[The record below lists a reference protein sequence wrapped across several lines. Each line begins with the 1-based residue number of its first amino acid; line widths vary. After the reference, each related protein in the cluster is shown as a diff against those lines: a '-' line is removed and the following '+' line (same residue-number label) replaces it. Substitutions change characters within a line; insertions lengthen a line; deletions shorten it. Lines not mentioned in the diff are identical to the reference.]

1 MQEKRRSVL
10 QAAKP
15 LLTRRAV
22 FDTLTLTSSGRE
34 SGWNP
39 ALFLPGL
46 SVHALLRAPCAQNL
60 AARHPQE
67 KGSIAIS
74 DFSQNRHHI
83 TTFHI
88 LQQDRKH
95 LRSQLRLHSKW
106 KKTVLIVPLLASE
119 YVDPENLS
127 VFRNIL
133 KQLKSVSYLSM
144 IVFGLDKATEQ
155 EARHLKELVESFG
168 MKNYLIQWNDGP
180 GFSHIYDK
188 LNEAGFNFGEPGKGK
203 NMFLSF
209 GIAIALGAHSIGL
222 IDADI
227 RSFRRVQLDR
237 LLYPVVALN
246 YDFSKA
252 YYTRLKDKQFY
263 GRVKRLLLDP
273 LLLSLKR
280 KFAESKQEKMLNLIE
295 FLLGFNYQ
303 LSGEVAFHV
312 DLLKRMRF
320 ATNWGVEIFTL
331 IEVYRKASSS
341 AQVMFSEEPFDHKH
355 QEISADDRT
364 TGLNRM
370 AIDIVTTLMNALIIE
385 EGLEIS
391 DTFFR
396 DLSITYQA
404 LAEEQVKKY
413 SDDASFS
420 NLKYDRDME
429 EYLVKGV
436 FRNSILEAGEL
447 FAAPYRITE
456 RFLRFLHSHA
466 EFKPFLGMGL
476 SDAVLAVERNARQ
489 GLFETPQTVS
499 WERVSNK
506 LPRIFYDLIEAVED
520 EKRRL
525 A

>member
-1 MQEKRRSVL
+1 M
-10 QAAKP
+10 
-15 LLTRRAV
+15 
-22 FDTLTLTSSGRE
+22 
-34 SGWNP
+34 
-39 ALFLPGL
+39 
-46 SVHALLRAPCAQNL
+46 
-60 AARHPQE
+60 
-67 KGSIAIS
+67 IIS
-74 DFSQNRHHI
+74 DFSQNLHRI

-88 LQQDRKH
+88 LKQDRKY

-119 YVDPENLS
+119 FMNPENAP

-133 KQLKSVSYLSM
+133 KQLKTVTYLSM
-144 IVFGLDKATEQ
+144 IIFGLDRAAEE
-155 EARHLKELVESFG
+155 EAHSLNDLVSSYG
-168 MKNYLIQWNDGP
+168 IKNYLIQWNDGP
-180 GFSHIYDK
+180 GFSRIYDE
-188 LNEAGFNFGEPGKGK
+188 LNNAGFNFSEPGKGK

-209 GIAIALGAHSIGL
+209 GIAIALGAQSIGL

-227 RSFRRVQLDR
+227 RSFRRIQLDR

-252 YYTRLKDKQFY
+252 YYSRLKERQFY

-280 KFAESKQEKMLNLIE
+280 KFADTKQQEKMLNLIE

-312 DLLKRMRF
+312 DLLKKMRF

-331 IEVYRKASSS
+331 IEVYRKASST

-355 QEISADDRT
+355 QEVSVEDRT
-364 TGLNRM
+364 KGLNRM
-370 AIDIVTTLMNALIIE
+370 GIDIVTTLMNALIIE

-391 DTFFR
+391 NTFFR

-420 NLKYDRDME
+420 NLNYDRDTE
-429 EYLVKGV
+429 EYLLKNV

-447 FAAPYRITE
+447 LTAPYRMTE
-456 RFLRFLHSHA
+456 RFLRFVHSHA
-466 EFKPFLGMGL
+466 EFKPFLKQGL
-476 SDAVLAVERNARQ
+476 SNAILEVERKTKE
-489 GLFETPQTVS
+489 GIFEMPQTVS

-506 LPRIFYDLIEAVED
+506 LPRIFYDLIEVVED
-520 EKRRL
+520 EKRRFVL
-525 A
+525 